1 MKRIRPVLLGIL
13 SMSLLTGCW
22 DQMLFKNVRLIL
34 GIGIDKDQGENVL
47 LTFVLPDVSDK
58 KRNAPEIISV
68 TGETAREAR
77 GNLGKKLTLV
87 PDGAKNRFLMIGE
100 QLAKNDIYA
109 VLDVFYR
116 DPRSALNA
124 KIGVVEGRAESL
136 LQTGYMRKPNFILNL
151 DKQILSA
158 ESFTMVPEENIQSIC
173 TVLFDPGQDVILPYL
188 VVGEGTPLIK
198 GVALFNRKA
207 LTGTLDTK
215 ESKLCLLMADRIG
228 KKASLTLPI
237 PNKTKKIG
245 SKMTFRV
252 FHKKRKLDVD
262 VNNGKVVV
270 TIDLLLKAEAEEF
283 SPDHLD
289 EDGQVAK
296 LNEFFSKEL
305 TQDAQKVVQKLQK
318 ANCDVFGIGRRI
330 IAFHPNY
337 WKTMDWKNTY
347 PNITIQPNVKVEIS
361 RPGIIF

>member
-1 MKRIRPVLLGIL
+1 MKRIRHVLLGIL

-34 GIGIDKDQGENVL
+34 GVGIDKAEGENVL
-47 LTFVLPDVSDK
+47 VTFVLPDVSDK

-68 TGETAREAR
+68 SGETAREAR
-77 GNLGKKLTLV
+77 SNLGKKLNLV

-100 QLAKNDIYA
+100 QLAKNDIYT

-124 KIGVVEGRAESL
+124 KIGVVEDRAESL

-158 ESFTMVPEENIQSIC
+158 ETFTILPEENIQSIC

-188 VVGEGTPLIK
+188 AAGDGTPLIK
-198 GVALFNRKA
+198 GVALFNSKS
-207 LTGTLDTK
+207 LTGTLDTR
-215 ESKLCLLMADRIG
+215 ESKLCLLLADRMG
-228 KKASLTLPI
+228 KKAILTLPI
-237 PNKTKKIG
+237 PNQPKKIG

-252 FHKKRKLDVD
+252 FHTKRKLDVD
-262 VNNGKVVV
+262 VNKGKVVV

-289 EDGQVAK
+289 ETGQVSK

-305 TQDAQKVVQKLQK
+305 TQEAQKVVQKLQK

-330 IAFHPNY
+330 IAFHPEA
-337 WKTMDWKNTY
+337 WKTMDWNSTY
-347 PNITIQPNVKVEIS
+347 PLITIQPNVKVEIS
-361 RPGIIF
+361 RPGIIY

>member
-1 MKRIRPVLLGIL
+1 MKRIRPILLVII

-22 DQMLFKNVRLIL
+22 DQTLFKNVRLIL
-34 GIGIDKDQGENVL
+34 GIGFDKAEGENVL
-47 LTFVLPDVSDK
+47 VTFVLPDVSDK

-100 QLAKNDIYA
+100 QLAKVDIYS

-116 DPRSALNA
+116 DPKSALNA

-136 LQTGYMRKPNFILNL
+136 LQTGYMKKPNFILNL
-151 DKQILSA
+151 DKQIVSA
-158 ESFTMVPEENIQSIC
+158 EAFTIIPEENIQSIC

-188 VVGEGTPLIK
+188 AMGEGTPLIK
-198 GVALFNRKA
+198 GIALFNSKS

-215 ESKLCLLMADRIG
+215 ESKLCLLMANRMG

-237 PNKTKKIG
+237 PNKPKKIG

-252 FHKKRKLDVD
+252 FHTKRKLDVD
-262 VNNGKVVV
+262 IINGKVVV
-270 TIDLLLKAEAEEF
+270 TIDLQLKVEAEEF

-289 EDGQVAK
+289 ETGMVSK
-296 LNEFFSKEL
+296 MNEFFSKEL
-305 TQDAQKVVQKLQK
+305 TQEAQKVIQKLQM
-318 ANCDVFGIGRRI
+318 ANCDVFGVGRRI
-330 IAFHPNY
+330 IAFHPDY
-337 WKTMDWKNTY
+337 WKTMDWNSTY
-347 PNITIQPNVKVEIS
+347 PLITIQPNVKVEIS

>member
-1 MKRIRPVLLGIL
+1 MKKIRPVLLGIL
-13 SMSLLTGCW
+13 SISLLTGCW
-22 DQMLFKNVRLIL
+22 DQTLLKNVRLIL
-34 GIGIDKDQGENVL
+34 GIGFDKAEGENVL
-47 LTFVLPDVSDK
+47 TTFVLPDVSDK

-87 PDGAKNRFLMIGE
+87 PDGAKNRFIMIGE
-100 QLAKNDIYA
+100 QLAKVDIYA

-116 DPRSALNA
+116 DPKSALNA

-136 LQTGYMRKPNFILNL
+136 LQTSYMRKPNFILNL
-151 DKQILSA
+151 DKQIVSA
-158 ESFTMVPEENIQSIC
+158 ESFTIVPEENVQSIC

-188 VVGEGTPLIK
+188 AVGEGTPLIK
-198 GVALFNRKA
+198 GVALFNSKA
-207 LTGTLDTK
+207 FAGTLDTK
-215 ESKLCLLMADRIG
+215 ESKLCLLMADRMG

-252 FHKKRKLDVD
+252 FHAKRRLDLE
-262 VNNGKVVV
+262 VNNGNLLV
-270 TIDLLLKAEAEEF
+270 TLDLLLKVEAEEYT
-283 SPDHLD
+283 PDHLD
-289 EDGQVAK
+289 EDGQASK
-296 LNEFFSKEL
+296 LNDYLSKEL
-305 TQDAQKVVQKLQK
+305 TKEAQKIVQKLQK

-330 IAFHPNY
+330 MAFHPNY
-337 WKTMDWKNTY
+337 WKTMDWKSTY
-347 PNITIQPNVKVEIS
+347 PTITIQPNIKVEIS